1 MRRSTPRR
9 RRRLR
14 SGATLVETA
23 LVLSLL
29 LLFLFGI
36 FEYARYLLVHQMLAN
51 AARDGVRYAA
61 TNVDKSSAFVTTAE
75 GGRASITD
83 YVRQEAKGAD
93 KWVENFAVSV
103 FPCDN
108 SDTTG
113 IYADPPVIKP
123 KAGYTAWNEASF
135 TDRLGVRI
143 DAKYRPVLPAVWLPN
158 GGQNG
163 WVVPFYSGANGD
175 GTVTI
180 QITAASGSEG

>member
-1 MRRSTPRR
+1 MRKTTPRR

-14 SGATLVETA
+14 SGVTLVETA

-36 FEYARYLLVHQMLAN
+36 FEYARYLLVNQLLSN

-61 TNVDKSSAFVTTAE
+61 ANVDKSSTFVTVGE
-75 GGRASITD
+75 SGRVSIQD
-83 YVRQEAKGAD
+83 YVVQEAKGAD
-93 KWVENFAVSV
+93 KWVENFTVSV

-123 KAGYTAWNEASF
+123 KAGYTSWNQASF
-135 TDRLGVRI
+135 TDRLGVQI
-143 DAKYRPVLPAVWLPN
+143 DAKYRPVLPAVWLPSA
-158 GGQNG
+158 GGSG
-163 WVVPFYSGANGD
+163 WVVPFYSTNGD

-180 QITAASGSEG
+180 KVVAASGSEG